1 VRAVK
6 LAALLSLCSCLLI
19 VGPFSAHLRNR
30 PEQIKLGY
38 VPEAAVLKC
47 LTADQRYLVADWTIL
62 KVLLYLGE
70 LMEKARGK
78 NIYASEPDYT
88 GMFRVLQTGL
98 RIDPYNADAYY
109 FAQAVFTW
117 DVGRSREV
125 NNMLEY
131 GMKYRTWDYQ
141 LPFFA
146 GFNAAYFQKDYKRA
160 AVFMQKAAEIAQ
172 EQQFATLAAR
182 YFYEA
187 GENDLAIM
195 FIDVMKKSARDENE
209 KKLYAFRRT
218 AFVAAR
224 EIQKAVDA
232 FRSRHGHPPARLD
245 ILVKDGFLKSVPA
258 DPYGGVFY
266 LDENS
271 RVQTTSKFSFAGARN
286 SRNIQQ

>member
-1 VRAVK
+1 MRAVK

-62 KVLLYLGE
+62 KVILYIGE
-70 LMEKARGK
+70 LIEKAHGK
-78 NIYASEPDYT
+78 NIYASEPDYP

-146 GFNAAYFQKDYKRA
+146 GFNAAYFLKDYKRA
-160 AVFMQKAAEIAQ
+160 AFFMQKAAEIAQ

-218 AFVAAR
+218 ALVAAR

-232 FRSRHGHPPARLD
+232 FRSLRGSPPERLD

-266 LDENS
+266 LDENG

>member
-1 VRAVK
+1 MRAVK
-6 LAALLSLCSCLLI
+6 LATLLSFCGYLLI

-62 KVLLYLGE
+62 KVLLYFGE
-70 LMEKARGK
+70 LMEKAKGK
-78 NIYASEPDYT
+78 NLFASNPDYP
-88 GMFRVLQTGL
+88 GMFRFLQAGL

-109 FAQAVFTW
+109 FAQAVFVW
-117 DVGRSREV
+117 DMGRYREV

-146 GFNAAYFQKDYKRA
+146 GFNSAYFLKDYKYA
-160 AVFMQKAAEIAQ
+160 ALYMKKAAEIAH
-172 EQQFATLAAR
+172 EQQFATLASR

-195 FIDVMKKSARDENE
+195 FIDVMKKTARDENE
-209 KKLYAFRRT
+209 RKLYAYRR
-218 AFVAAR
+218 AALVAAR

-232 FRSRHGHPPARLD
+232 YFNRFGHPPARLD
-245 ILVKDGFLKSVPA
+245 ILVKDGFLRVVPA

-266 LDENS
+266 LDEKGK
-271 RVQTTSKFSFAGARN
+271 VQTTSKFSFAGSRN
-286 SRNIQQ
+286 SRNLQQ

>member
-62 KVLLYLGE
+62 KVILYIGE
-70 LMEKARGK
+70 LIEKAHGK
-78 NIYASEPDYT
+78 NIYASEPDYP

-146 GFNAAYFQKDYKRA
+146 GFNAAYFLKDYKRA
-160 AVFMQKAAEIAQ
+160 AFFMQKAAEIAQ

-218 AFVAAR
+218 ALVAAR

-232 FRSRHGHPPARLD
+232 FRSLRGSPPERLD

-266 LDENS
+266 LDENG